1 MSDENY
7 PNPWSDPESE
17 GLPDVAD
24 DDSVAD
30 DSVQTGREAD
40 GPDPA
45 QIPSD
50 RRTVAVDRFGTTP
63 DEQRQGESLN
73 DRISQERPDV
83 GPDDLGGFG
92 TERALLA
99 EADSEEAV
107 AQAQMDADVMGSQI
121 GSDPHSA
128 ISVYDYGN
136 LDGTSGTS
144 VGRLMEPD
152 EGAHTDAEADSV
164 AFDAGASGGG
174 ASAEELAI
182 HETPPPELT

>member
-1 MSDENY
+1 MGDETF

-24 DDSVAD
+24 DDSVAR

-45 QIPSD
+45 QIPAD
-50 RRTVAVDRFGTTP
+50 RNPVAVDRFGTTAE
-63 DEQRQGESLN
+63 EQRQGSSLD
-73 DRISQERPDV
+73 DRIAQERRDV
-83 GPDDLGGFG
+83 SPEDLGGIAIEPG
-92 TERALLA
+92 LLA
-99 EADSEEAV
+99 EADSEEAA
-107 AQAQMDADVMGSQI
+107 AQAQLDADVMASQI
-121 GSDPHSA
+121 GSDPHSPVS
-128 ISVYDYGN
+128 IYDYGN
-136 LDGTSGTS
+136 LDGTTGSS
-144 VGRLMEPD
+144 IGRLVEPD
-152 EGAHTDAEADSV
+152 EGAHTDAETDSV